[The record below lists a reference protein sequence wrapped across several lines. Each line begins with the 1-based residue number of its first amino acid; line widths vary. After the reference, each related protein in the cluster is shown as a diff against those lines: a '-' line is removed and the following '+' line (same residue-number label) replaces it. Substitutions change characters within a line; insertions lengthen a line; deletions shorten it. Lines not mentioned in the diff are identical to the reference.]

1 MGNTLI
7 HEKTFQKTL
16 RFGYQM
22 SSGCEIAGKK
32 KDAGTHVAGNYPH
45 LQQKIQAIHV
55 DLMYHTLSR
64 NPLPNI
70 EVL

>member
-22 SSGCEIAGKK
+22 SSGCEIAEKK
-32 KDAGTHVAGNYPH
+32 KMRAHMSQVITHIYNKKSK
-45 LQQKIQAIHV
+45 QF
-55 DLMYHTLSR
+55 M
-64 NPLPNI
+64 
-70 EVL
+70 